1 MSPVDTINRLID
13 QTTTIRDSL
22 TTFKSKIDVKKNTF
36 DSAQVK
42 QQVDLNTKKN
52 DKKIYD
58 SKFLEEQFPYQS
70 KSKKRRQTLQEF
82 VLLFFYISLAIFCI
96 AMMINAY
103 LENGQDYWAA
113 VKVLGLFVVIAV
125 AITAILIRVG

>member
-1 MSPVDTINRLID
+1 MTPLETINDLINKA
-13 QTTTIRDSL
+13 TNIRDGL
-22 TTFKSKIDVKKNTF
+22 VRFKSKIDVK
-36 DSAQVK
+36 DAAQVK
-42 QQVDLNTKKN
+42 QQVDLNTIKN

-58 SKFLEEQFPYQS
+58 SKFLEEQFPYQT
-70 KSKKRRQTLQEF
+70 KSKQRRQTLQEF

-103 LENGQDYWAA
+103 LENGQDYSVA
-113 VKVLGLFVVIAV
+113 VKVLGLFVVIAF

>member
-1 MSPVDTINRLID
+1 MTALETINKLID
-13 QTTTIRDSL
+13 QATTIRDSL
-22 TTFKSKIDVKKNTF
+22 HIFKSKIDDTNNKL
-36 DSAQVK
+36 DAAQVK
-42 QQVDLNTKKN
+42 QQVDLNTIKN

-58 SKFLEEQFPYQS
+58 SKFLEEQFPYQT
-70 KSKKRRQTLQEF
+70 KTKQRRQTLQEF

-103 LENGQDYWAA
+103 LENGQDYSVA
-113 VKVLGLFVVIAV
+113 VKILGLFVVIAF

>member
-1 MSPVDTINRLID
+1 MTPLETINDLINKA
-13 QTTTIRDSL
+13 TNIRDGL
-22 TTFKSKIDVKKNTF
+22 VRFKSKIDVKRNNL
-36 DSAQVK
+36 DAAQVK
-42 QQVDLNTKKN
+42 QQVDLNTIKN

-58 SKFLEEQFPYQS
+58 SKFLEEQFPYQT
-70 KSKKRRQTLQEF
+70 KTKQRRQTLQEF

-113 VKVLGLFVVIAV
+113 VKVLGLFVVIAL